1 MSEHARA
8 QLRALKESARSL
20 FLQERYGECAQELE
34 RILRLVPKDPNAR
47 VQHAETCR
55 RAGDLRAAI
64 ASYRTAASLLLAR
77 GCEARARAALRAALE
92 LDPRDAE
99 LTSDFARLGQAPVPP
114 STALEDERLYR
125 DVAGLTVEKEAP
137 RVESRTRT
145 PPPPPPAFVLRAAE
159 EARVRGPLPSVPSIA
174 PVSVR
179 VPVTPSAPPVPDD
192 DDASILEL
200 VDEVSID
207 IDVEPMATPA
217 PTTVMGILLDE
228 VPTADFLAELLAST
242 PIQVPAS
249 RSPKSSP
256 PVPETHSPGV
266 STPRGYEL
274 ALVGERLPVPVR
286 TAAPART
293 MTSFPPRGAVAP
305 RQVEAPRTVPS
316 PVTPSRG
323 AAQNTG
329 DAVRASSTEQ
339 SQARPMSMGPASR
352 QSGAPLAAQ
361 AAPTPRQPEG
371 HGATSKAPPT
381 LAPRGTQTSTAPRTA
396 GTSDPTWGRA
406 KSPPTVSPVQALQ
419 TTARAS
425 PPAQAL
431 SAQDSREPQKVEVS
445 ASLWTTGGPV
455 TVNPVTSYRPEL
467 RWLSPN
473 AVALRV
479 SPQSRWVIIRS
490 EGPLSLSRAET
501 LASESRE
508 DSRPTAAD
516 LAVASVAPMR

>member
-64 ASYRTAASLLLAR
+64 ASYRTAASLLLAQ

-92 LDPRDAE
+92 LDPRDAG

-125 DVAGLTVEKEAP
+125 DVAGLAVEKEQP
-137 RVESRTRT
+137 RTRT

-159 EARVRGPLPSVPSIA
+159 EARVRGPLPSVPAIA

-179 VPVTPSAPPVPDD
+179 VPVAPSAPPVPDD
-192 DDASILEL
+192 DESSVFDL
-200 VDEVSID
+200 VDEVSVD
-207 IDVEPMATPA
+207 IDVEPMATSA

-256 PVPETHSPGV
+256 PVPETRAPAV

-274 ALVGERLPVPVR
+274 ALVEERLPVPVR
-286 TAAPART
+286 TATPAQT

-305 RQVEAPRTVPS
+305 RQVEAPRTAPA

-323 AAQNTG
+323 SAQNTG
-329 DAVRASSTEQ
+329 AAVHASSTER
-339 SQARPMSMGPASR
+339 SQARPMNAGPA
-352 QSGAPLAAQ
+352 
-361 AAPTPRQPEG
+361 PRQP
-371 HGATSKAPPT
+371 GASGGQAATQAPSTPRHHASPP
-381 LAPRGTQTSTAPRTA
+381 LAHQGTQAGTAPRTA
-396 GTSDPTWGRA
+396 GTPDPSW
-406 KSPPTVSPVQALQ
+406 
-419 TTARAS
+419 ARARS
-425 PPAQAL
+425 PSTATPAQAL
-431 SAQDSREPQKVEVS
+431 HAAALAASPTQALSTGDSREPQKVEVS

-479 SPQSRWVIIRS
+479 SPQSRWVIIRA

-508 DSRPTAAD
+508 DSRPTASD
-516 LAVASVAPMR
+516 LAAASVAPMR

>member
-55 RAGDLRAAI
+55 RAGNLRAAI
-64 ASYRTAASLLLAR
+64 ASYRTAASLLLAQ

-125 DVAGLTVEKEAP
+125 DVAGLALEKEAP

-159 EARVRGPLPSVPSIA
+159 ETRVRGPLPSVPSIA

-179 VPVTPSAPPVPDD
+179 VPVAPSAPPVPDD
-192 DDASILEL
+192 DESSVLDL

-228 VPTADFLAELLAST
+228 VPSADFLAELLALT

-256 PVPETHSPGV
+256 PVPETHAPEV

-274 ALVGERLPVPVR
+274 AIVGERLPVPAR
-286 TAAPART
+286 TAAPAQT

-305 RQVEAPRTVPS
+305 RQVEAPRTVPA

-323 AAQNTG
+323 SARNTG
-329 DAVRASSTEQ
+329 GAVRAPSTER
-339 SQARPMSMGPASR
+339 SQARPMNTGPAAR
-352 QSGAPLAAQ
+352 QPGALSATQ

-371 HGATSKAPPT
+371 HGSTTRAPLT
-381 LAPRGTQTSTAPRTA
+381 LEPRWTQTGTAPRTA
-396 GTSDPTWGRA
+396 GAPDPSWARA
-406 KSPPTVSPVQALQ
+406 KSPSTASPAQALQ
-419 TTARAS
+419 ATARAS
-425 PPAQAL
+425 PPAL
-431 SAQDSREPQKVEVS
+431 SAQDSREPQRVEVS

-501 LASESRE
+501 LATESRE
-508 DSRPTAAD
+508 DSRPTASD
-516 LAVASVAPMR
+516 LTVATAAPMR

>member
-20 FLQERYGECAQELE
+20 FLQERYGECALELE

-64 ASYRTAASLLLAR
+64 ASYRTAASLLLAQ

-92 LDPRDAE
+92 LDPRDAG

-125 DVAGLTVEKEAP
+125 DVAGLAVEKESP
-137 RVESRTRT
+137 RLESRTRT

-174 PVSVR
+174 PVSVQ
-179 VPVTPSAPPVPDD
+179 VPVAPSAPPVHEDD
-192 DDASILEL
+192 ESSILEL
-200 VDEVSID
+200 VDEVTVD
-207 IDVEPMATPA
+207 IDVEPLATPA

-228 VPTADFLAELLAST
+228 LPSADFLAELLALT
-242 PIQVPAS
+242 PLQVAAS
-249 RSPKSSP
+249 PSPKSSP
-256 PVPETHSPGV
+256 PVPEARAPAV

-274 ALVGERLPVPVR
+274 AIVGERLPVPVR
-286 TAAPART
+286 TAAPVQT

-305 RQVEAPRTVPS
+305 RQVEAPRTAPA

-323 AAQNTG
+323 SVQNTG
-329 DAVRASSTEQ
+329 SAVRTPSMER
-339 SQARPMSMGPASR
+339 SQARPMTAGTAPRQVDAS
-352 QSGAPLAAQ
+352 SGQ
-361 AAPTPRQPEG
+361 ARQPER
-371 HGATSKAPPT
+371 HASTSNAPHT
-381 LAPRGTQTSTAPRTA
+381 LEPRGTQTGTTPHTA
-396 GTSDPTWGRA
+396 GTPDPAWARA
-406 KSPPTVSPVQALQ
+406 KSPSTASPAQALHATALASSPVQAMG
-419 TTARAS
+419 TGDA
-425 PPAQAL
+425 
-431 SAQDSREPQKVEVS
+431 REPQKVEVS

-455 TVNPVTSYRPEL
+455 TVNPVTAYRPEL

-479 SPQSRWVIIRS
+479 SPQSRWVIIRAD
-490 EGPLSLSRAET
+490 GPLSLSRAET
-501 LASESRE
+501 LATESRE
-508 DSRPTAAD
+508 DARATSSD
-516 LAVASVAPMR
+516 LTVASVAPLR